1 MAPGLLDPLAEFE
14 SKFGISDLDALP
26 AKFGW
31 ATKDGQGYHI
41 KEQLCG
47 TERPLRVIHIGAGA
61 SGILLA
67 KYLPEQ
73 LKNVSFTCYD
83 KNPEIGG
90 TWYENKFVLR
100 MQKALIAANCLLSIF
115 RYPGCACDIP
125 SANYQYTWARNP
137 RWSQFYSPA
146 TEIFQYLKDV
156 VDSFDLA
163 KHMKLQHMV
172 TGAYWK
178 EESGLWE
185 VHITDLTNGTTFIDR
200 GEVLINGTGLL
211 K

>member
-1 MAPGLLDPLAEFE
+1 MAPSLRDPLAEFE

-31 ATKDGQGYHI
+31 ETKNDQGYSI

-47 TERPLRVIHIGAGA
+47 TERQLRVIHIGAGA

-67 KYLPEQ
+67 KFLPEQ

-90 TWYENKFVLR
+90 TWFENKLVPSSISST
-100 MQKALIAANCLLSIF
+100 KAGCWPSTC

-137 RWSQFYSPA
+137 RWSRFYSPA

-163 KHMKLQHMV
+163 KHMKLQHLV

-178 EESGLWE
+178 EESGVWE
-185 VHITDLTNGTTFIDR
+185 VHVTDLTTGASFIDH